1 MKLQSFSVP
10 IAARRHGVRWRL
22 VLLVAGAALVVSS
35 LGAAQTDAPGES
47 VIIPGAEIS
56 GWGQVDK
63 VPGRFGL
70 PAGSKPKVPAVLILH
85 AILGVDGRGAF
96 YAKALQEAGI
106 ATLEITMFP
115 PGAPPRAGPKATMP
129 YAAAALKWL
138 ATQPTVDGQ
147 RLGVMG
153 FSWGGY
159 MSVVMSSE
167 LVQEQLGK
175 DVPKP
180 VAFAAFYPTCS
191 ILVRSLVNRRSAFYN
206 AHKWMSAAPM
216 LIQVGTRDD
225 FEEGERPCDA
235 LPRCG
240 RQQRVR
246 TRPSATSRAQ
256 RTTSIRRCQAGR
268 FTRVGSH
275 TLYVAGWSVWSRA
288 QGIQMK
294 RARRSSAFS
303 SSICILDGG
312 RIHLSGFLCRC
323 VSSVRPC

>member
-10 IAARRHGVRWRL
+10 SAARRHGVRWRL

-63 VPGRFGL
+63 FPARFGR

-85 AILGVDGRGAF
+85 GSLGVDGRGAF

-115 PGAPPRAGPKATMP
+115 SRARPRAGVKATMP

-138 ATQPTVDGQ
+138 AAQPAIDGQ

-153 FSWGGY
+153 FSWGGF
-159 MSVVMSSE
+159 MSVLMSSE
-167 LVQEQLGK
+167 LVQERLGK

-180 VAFAAFYPTCS
+180 VAFAPFYPTCS
-191 ILVRSLVNRRSAFYN
+191 ILVRSLVNPRSAFYN
-206 AHKWMSAAPM
+206 AHTRMSAAPM
-216 LIQVGTRDD
+216 LIHVGTRDD

-235 LPRCG
+235 LVAMWPAAAREHTTVRYVEG
-240 RQQRVR
+240 ATHDFDTQKSGGQAYDKFAHALRGGMVSVVPSPKDAAEARQAVV
-246 TRPSATSRAQ
+246 S
-256 RTTSIRRCQAGR
+256 
-268 FTRVGSH
+268 FFV
-275 TLYVAGWSVWSRA
+275 
-288 QGIQMK
+288 K
-294 RARRSSAFS
+294 
-303 SSICILDGG
+303 
-312 RIHLSGFLCRC
+312 HLH
-323 VSSVRPC
+323 P

>member
-167 LVQEQLGK
+167 LVQERLGK

-206 AHKWMSAAPM
+206 AYKWMSAAPM

-235 LPRCG
+235 LLAMWPAAARENTTVRYIEG
-240 RQQRVR
+240 ATHDFDSQMPGGQVYESRFAHALRGGMVSVVPSPKDADEARQAV
-246 TRPSATSRAQ
+246 
-256 RTTSIRRCQAGR
+256 
-268 FTRVGSH
+268 
-275 TLYVAGWSVWSRA
+275 
-288 QGIQMK
+288 
-294 RARRSSAFS
+294 
-303 SSICILDGG
+303 
-312 RIHLSGFLCRC
+312 
-323 VSSVRPC
+323 VSFFVKYLHP

>member
-138 ATQPTVDGQ
+138 AAQPTVDGQ

-159 MSVVMSSE
+159 MTVVMSSE
-167 LVQEQLGK
+167 LVQERLGK

-206 AHKWMSAAPM
+206 AYKWMSAAPM

-235 LPRCG
+235 LLAMWPAAARENTTVRYIEG
-240 RQQRVR
+240 ATHDFDSQMPGGQVYESRFAHALRGGMVSVVPSPKDADEARQAV
-246 TRPSATSRAQ
+246 
-256 RTTSIRRCQAGR
+256 
-268 FTRVGSH
+268 
-275 TLYVAGWSVWSRA
+275 
-288 QGIQMK
+288 
-294 RARRSSAFS
+294 
-303 SSICILDGG
+303 
-312 RIHLSGFLCRC
+312 
-323 VSSVRPC
+323 VSFFVKYLHP

>member
-10 IAARRHGVRWRL
+10 IAPHRHGVRWRL

-35 LGAAQTDAPGES
+35 LAAAQTDAPGES

-56 GWGQVDK
+56 GWGQVDQ
-63 VPGRFGL
+63 VPGHFGL
-70 PAGSKPKVPAVLILH
+70 PAGSKPKMPAVLILH

-138 ATQPTVDGQ
+138 AAQPTVDGQ

-159 MSVVMSSE
+159 MSVVMSSD
-167 LVQEQLGK
+167 LVQERLGK
-175 DVPKP
+175 DVPRP
-180 VAFAAFYPTCS
+180 VAFAPFYPICS
-191 ILVRSLVNRRSAFYN
+191 ILVRSLVNPRSAFYN
-206 AHKWMSAAPM
+206 AHTRMSAAPM

-235 LPRCG
+235 LVAMWPAAARENTTVRYVEG
-240 RQQRVR
+240 ATHDFDSQMQGGQVYESKFAHALRGGMVSVVPSPKDATEARQAVVNFFVKYLH
-246 TRPSATSRAQ
+246 P
-256 RTTSIRRCQAGR
+256 
-268 FTRVGSH
+268 
-275 TLYVAGWSVWSRA
+275 
-288 QGIQMK
+288 
-294 RARRSSAFS
+294 
-303 SSICILDGG
+303 
-312 RIHLSGFLCRC
+312 
-323 VSSVRPC
+323 

>member
-167 LVQEQLGK
+167 LVQERLGK

-235 LPRCG
+235 LLAMWPAAARENTTVRYIEG
-240 RQQRVR
+240 ATHDFDSQMPGGQVYESRFSHALRGGMVSVVPSPKDAAEARQAV
-246 TRPSATSRAQ
+246 
-256 RTTSIRRCQAGR
+256 
-268 FTRVGSH
+268 
-275 TLYVAGWSVWSRA
+275 
-288 QGIQMK
+288 
-294 RARRSSAFS
+294 
-303 SSICILDGG
+303 
-312 RIHLSGFLCRC
+312 
-323 VSSVRPC
+323 VSFFVKYLHP